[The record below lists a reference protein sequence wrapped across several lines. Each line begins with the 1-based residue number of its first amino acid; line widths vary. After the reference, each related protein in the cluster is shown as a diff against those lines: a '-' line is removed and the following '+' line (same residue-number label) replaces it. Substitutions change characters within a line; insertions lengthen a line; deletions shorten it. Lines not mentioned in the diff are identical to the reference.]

1 LPRVRETTKTGQK
14 AKPSASNKTKERQGE
29 DNIKAQSTAEI
40 QIPEKI
46 VDQVIGQESAVEVI
60 RTAARQKRNVL
71 LIGDPG
77 TGKSM
82 LGRAMAEL
90 LPKEELEDVVVF
102 PNPDDENNPRVR
114 VFPAGEGKRLCNS
127 YKEKAKKDAELKNM
141 IVLVVIIVIVAVA
154 VIQQAFLSGIIAA
167 VLVLILAQ
175 SIRRKE
181 ALVPKLLVDNE
192 GKDSAPFV
200 DATGAHAGAL
210 LGDVRH
216 DPFQSGGLG
225 TPPHERVECG
235 MIHKAHKGVLFID
248 EVGTLKP
255 KTQQELLTSMQ
266 EKRFQITGQSELSS
280 GAMVRTEPVP
290 CDYVLVAAGNVE
302 TIRHM
307 HPALR
312 SRIRGYGYEVY
323 MKHTMKITRENT
335 NKLIRFIAQEVA
347 NDKKIPHFNRRAI
360 NEILMEAKRRS
371 SRKGHYTLMLRDLGG
386 LIRAAGDIALKTG
399 AKETDARHVVM
410 ARKLS
415 KTLEEQIADQYIE
428 NKKEYEVLK
437 TSGSKVGQVNGLAV
451 IGNSGIITPIAA
463 EATKSLSKQGGSIIA
478 TGKLGKIAKEAVQ
491 NVSAIVK
498 KYAQKDLS
506 QFDLHIQFLQAYS
519 GVEGDSASISIATA
533 VISAVE
539 GIPVDQTV
547 AMTGSLSVRGEV
559 MPVGGVCQKIEAAI
573 GAGLKKAIIPAANL
587 GDVALEKSKL
597 KKIEIIPVRTIDEVL
612 AHALTGEK
620 KVSLLEK
627 IKKYIPDFSLDV
639 PSGPSPGPSPRRGGA

>member
-1 LPRVRETTKTGQK
+1 MPRVRDTSKQKSKSAKKGDRAKKGSERDYLKAESTGEVK
-14 AKPSASNKTKERQGE
+14 
-29 DNIKAQSTAEI
+29 
-40 QIPEKI
+40 IPEKI
-46 VDQVIGQESAVEVI
+46 VDQVIGQDEAVEVI
-60 RTAARQKRNVL
+60 RTAAEQKRNVL

-90 LPKEELEDVVVF
+90 LPSEELEDIVVF

-114 VFPAGEGKRLCNS
+114 VFPSGEGKRLTDS
-127 YKEKAKKDAELKNM
+127 YKEKAKKDNELKNM
-141 IVLVVIIVIVAVA
+141 IVMVVIIIIVAVA
-154 VIQQAFLSGIIAA
+154 IIQGAFLPGIIAA

-181 ALVPKLLVDNE
+181 ALVPKLLVSNE
-192 GKDSAPFV
+192 NKTSAPFV

-235 MIHKAHKGVLFID
+235 MIHKANKGVLFID
-248 EVGTLKP
+248 EIGILKP
-255 KTQQELLTSMQ
+255 KSQQELLTSMQ
-266 EKRFQITGQSELSS
+266 EKKFQITGQSELSS

-290 CDYVLVAAGNVE
+290 CEYVLVAAGNVE

-323 MKHTMKITRENT
+323 MKDTMTITKEST
-335 NKLIRFIAQEVA
+335 SKLVRFIAQEVA
-347 NDKKIPHFNRRAI
+347 NDKKIPHFNRSAI
-360 NEILMEAKRRS
+360 DEIITEAKRRS

-386 LIRAAGDIALKTG
+386 LIRAAGDIALKSG
-399 AKETDARHVVM
+399 AKSTDAKHVST

-415 KTLEEQIADQYIE
+415 RTLEQQIADRYIE
-428 NKKEYEVLK
+428 NKKDYEVVK
-437 TSGSKVGQVNGLAV
+437 VSGEKVGQVNGLAV
-451 IGNSGIITPIAA
+451 IGNSGIITAIAA

-478 TGKLGKIAKEAVQ
+478 TGKLGKIAREAVQ

-498 KYAQKDLS
+498 KYAEEDLS
-506 QFDLHIQFLQAYS
+506 EYDLHIQFLQAYS
-519 GVEGDSASISIATA
+519 GVEGDSASISVATA
-533 VISAVE
+533 VISAIE
-539 GIPVDQTV
+539 SIPVDQTV

-559 MPVGGVCQKIEAAI
+559 MPVGGVGPKIEAAI
-573 GAGLKKAIIPAANL
+573 EAGIKKAIIPAANV
-587 GDVALEKSKL
+587 GDVTLERSKIN
-597 KKIEIIPVRTIDEVL
+597 KIEIIPVRTIDEVL
-612 AHALTGEK
+612 EHAFTGEK
-620 KVSLLEK
+620 KLGFLEK
-627 IKKYIPDFSLDV
+627 IKKYLPDFALDV
-639 PSGPSPGPSPRRGGA
+639 KKASPAAR

>member
-1 LPRVRETTKTGQK
+1 MPRVRETSKSRPKPRKSAK
-14 AKPSASNKTKERQGE
+14 ASKSRSRVQENY
-29 DNIKAQSTAEI
+29 IKAQSTSEI

-46 VDQVIGQESAVEVI
+46 VDQVIGQDSAVEVI
-60 RTAARQKRNVL
+60 RTAAKQKRNVL

-82 LGRAMAEL
+82 LGRAMAEI

-114 VFPAGEGKRLCNS
+114 VFPSGEGKRLSDS
-127 YKEKAKKDAELKNM
+127 YKKKAKKDGELKNM
-141 IVLVVIIVIVAVA
+141 IVIILIIVIIAVA
-154 VIQQAFLSGIIAA
+154 IIQGAFLSGIIAA

-175 SIRRKE
+175 SIRRRE
-181 ALVPKLLVDNE
+181 ALVPKLLVNTEDKE
-192 GKDSAPFV
+192 SAPFV

-235 MIHKAHKGVLFID
+235 MIHKANKGVLFID

-255 KTQQELLTSMQ
+255 KSQQELLTSMQ
-266 EKRFQITGQSELSS
+266 EKKFQITGQSELSS

-290 CDYVLVAAGNVE
+290 CDYVLIAAGNVQ

-323 MKHTMKITRENT
+323 MNHAMKITRENT
-335 NKLIRFIAQEVA
+335 NKLIRFIAQEIT
-347 NDKKIPHFNRRAI
+347 NDKKIPHFNRKAI
-360 NEILMEAKRRS
+360 DEIILEAKRRS

-386 LIRAAGDIALKTG
+386 LIRAAGDISLKLG
-399 AKETDARHVVM
+399 AKTTDARHVSM

-415 KTLEEQIADQYIE
+415 RTLEEQIADRYIE
-428 NKKEYEVLK
+428 NKKEYEVVK
-437 TSGSKVGQVNGLAV
+437 TTGDKIGQVNGLAV
-451 IGNSGIITPIAA
+451 IGNSGIITAIAA
-463 EATKSLSKQGGSIIA
+463 EATTSLSKQGGSIIA

-491 NVSAIVK
+491 NASAIIK
-498 KYAQKDLS
+498 KYTDTDLS
-506 QFDLHIQFLQAYS
+506 KFDLHIQFLQAYS
-519 GVEGDSASISIATA
+519 GVEGDSASISVATA

-559 MPVGGVCQKIEAAI
+559 MPVGGVCPKIEAAI
-573 GAGLKKAIIPAANL
+573 EAGIKKAIIPAANL
-587 GDVALEKSKL
+587 GDVTLEKSKM
-597 KKIEIIPVRTIDEVL
+597 KKIEIIPVRTMDEVL

-620 KVSLLEK
+620 KVSLLGK
-627 IKKYIPDFSLDV
+627 IKKYLPDLSIDV
-639 PSGPSPGPSPRRGGA
+639 KPTASPR

>member
-1 LPRVRETTKTGQK
+1 MARVRDTKTEDSK
-14 AKPSASNKTKERQGE
+14 AKASPKAGRTKGRSRKKQGKVTYL
-29 DNIKAQSTAEI
+29 KAQSTSEI
-40 QIPEKI
+40 QIPERI
-46 VDQVIGQESAVEVI
+46 IDQVIGQDEAVEVM
-60 RTAARQKRNVL
+60 RTAAKQKRNVL

-90 LPKEELEDVVVF
+90 LPSEELEDVVVF

-114 VFPAGEGKRLCNS
+114 VFPAGEGKRLTDS

-141 IVLVVIIVIVAVA
+141 IVLVVIIIIVAVA
-154 VIQQAFLSGIIAA
+154 IIQSAFLPGIIAA

-181 ALVPKLLVDNE
+181 ALVPKLLVSND
-192 GKDSAPFV
+192 GKKNAPFI

-235 MIHKAHKGVLFID
+235 MIHKANKGVLFVD

-255 KTQQELLTSMQ
+255 KSQQELLTSMQ
-266 EKRFQITGQSELSS
+266 EKRYQITGQSELSS

-323 MKHTMKITRENT
+323 MKDTMKITEEST
-335 NKLIRFIAQEVA
+335 SKLIRFVAQEVA
-347 NDKKIPHFNRRAI
+347 MDKKIPHFNRKAI
-360 NEILMEAKRRS
+360 EEILTEAKRRS
-371 SRKGHYTLMLRDLGG
+371 TRKDHYTLMLRDLGG
-386 LIRAAGDIALKTG
+386 LIRAAGDIALKIG
-399 AKETDARHVVM
+399 AKETDARHVFM

-415 KTLEEQIADQYIE
+415 RTLEQQIADRYIE
-428 NKKEYEVLK
+428 NKKEYEVVK
-437 TSGSKVGQVNGLAV
+437 VTGEKVGQVNGLAV
-451 IGNSGIITPIAA
+451 IGNSGIITAIAA

-478 TGKLGKIAKEAVQ
+478 TGKLGKIAREAVQ

-498 KYAQKDLS
+498 KYSEEDLT
-506 QFDLHIQFLQAYS
+506 DYDMHIQFLQAYS
-519 GVEGDSASISIATA
+519 GVEGDSASISVATA
-533 VISAVE
+533 VISAIE

-559 MPVGGVCQKIEAAI
+559 MPVGGVGPKIEAALE
-573 GAGLKKAIIPAANL
+573 AGIKKAIIPAANL
-587 GDVALEKSKL
+587 GDVTLDKSRAS
-597 KKIEIIPVRTIDEVL
+597 KIEIIPVRTIDEVL
-612 AHALTGEK
+612 THSLTGEK
-620 KVSLLEK
+620 KAGLLTK
-627 IKKYIPDFSLDV
+627 IKGYIPDFAIDV
-639 PSGPSPGPSPRRGGA
+639 GGRASPR

>member
-1 LPRVRETTKTGQK
+1 MLPRVREGKSKT
-14 AKPSASNKTKERQGE
+14 PKTKKRSRRSRKKPGG
-29 DNIKAQSTAEI
+29 DYLKAGSTSQVE
-40 QIPEKI
+40 IPERI
-46 VDQVIGQESAVEVI
+46 IDQVIGQDEAVEVI
-60 RTAARQKRNVL
+60 RTAAEQKRNVL

-90 LPKEELEDVVVF
+90 LPSEELEDIVVF

-114 VFPAGEGKRLCNS
+114 VFPAGEGKRLTNS
-127 YKEKAKKDAELKNM
+127 YKEKAKKDSELKNM
-141 IVLVVIIVIVAVA
+141 IVLVVIIIIVAVA
-154 VIQQAFLSGIIAA
+154 VIQGAFLPGIIAA

-181 ALVPKLLVDNE
+181 ALVPKLLVDSE
-192 GKDSAPFV
+192 GKSSAPFV

-235 MIHKAHKGVLFID
+235 MIHRANKGVLFVD
-248 EVGTLKP
+248 EIGTLSP
-255 KTQQELLTSMQ
+255 KSQQELLTSMQ
-266 EKRFQITGQSELSS
+266 ERKFQITGQSELSS

-290 CDYVLVAAGNVE
+290 CEYVLVAAGNVE

-323 MKHTMKITRENT
+323 MENTMEISDENT
-335 NKLIRFIAQEVA
+335 NKLIRFMAQEIT
-347 NDKKIPHFNRRAI
+347 NDKKIPHFNKSAI
-360 NEILMEAKRRS
+360 AEIVTEGKRRS
-371 SRKGHYTLMLRDLGG
+371 SRKEHYTLMLRDLGG
-386 LIRAAGDIALKTG
+386 LIRAAGDIALKLG
-399 AKETDARHVVM
+399 AKETDSKHVSM

-415 KTLEEQIADQYIE
+415 RTLEEQIADRYIE
-428 NKKEYEVLK
+428 NKKEYEVVRV
-437 TSGSKVGQVNGLAV
+437 SGEKVGQVNGLAV
-451 IGNSGIITPIAA
+451 IGNSGIITAIAA

-478 TGKLGKIAKEAVQ
+478 TGKLGKIAREAVQ

-506 QFDLHIQFLQAYS
+506 QYDLHIQFLQAYA
-519 GVEGDSASISIATA
+519 GVEGDSASISVATA
-533 VISAVE
+533 VISAIE
-539 GIPVDQTV
+539 GIPVDQKV

-559 MPVGGVCQKIEAAI
+559 MPVGGVGAKIEAAI
-573 GAGLKKAIIPAANL
+573 EAGIERAIVPAANL
-587 GDVALEKSKL
+587 GDITLEKSKIN
-597 KKIEIIPVRTIDEVL
+597 KIEIIPVRTIDEVL
-612 AHALTGEK
+612 DHALTGDK
-620 KVSLLEK
+620 KLGFLEK
-627 IKKYIPDFSLDV
+627 IKNYIPDFSIDMKKST
-639 PSGPSPGPSPRRGGA
+639 PSSG

>member
-1 LPRVRETTKTGQK
+1 MQE
-14 AKPSASNKTKERQGE
+14 NY
-29 DNIKAQSTAEI
+29 IKAQSTSEI

-46 VDQVIGQESAVEVI
+46 VDQVIGQDSAVEVI
-60 RTAARQKRNVL
+60 RTAAKQKRNVL

-82 LGRAMAEL
+82 LGRAMSEL

-114 VFPAGEGKRLCNS
+114 VFPSGEGKRLSDS
-127 YKEKAKKDAELKNM
+127 YKKKAKKDAELKNM
-141 IVLVVIIVIVAVA
+141 IVIILIIVIIAVA
-154 VIQQAFLSGIIAA
+154 IIQQAFLSGIIAA

-175 SIRRKE
+175 SIRRRE
-181 ALVPKLLVDNE
+181 ALVPKLLVNTEDKE
-192 GKDSAPFV
+192 SAPFV

-235 MIHKAHKGVLFID
+235 MIHKANKGVLFID

-255 KTQQELLTSMQ
+255 KSQQELLTSMQ
-266 EKRFQITGQSELSS
+266 EKKFQITGQSELSS

-290 CDYVLVAAGNVE
+290 CDYVLIAAGNVQ

-323 MKHTMKITRENT
+323 MNHAMIITRENT
-335 NKLIRFIAQEVA
+335 NKLIRFIAQEIT
-347 NDKKIPHFNRRAI
+347 NDKKIPHFNRKAI
-360 NEILMEAKRRS
+360 DEIILEAKRRS

-386 LIRAAGDIALKTG
+386 LIRAAGDISLKLG
-399 AKETDARHVVM
+399 AKTTDARHVSM

-415 KTLEEQIADQYIE
+415 RTLEEQIADRYIE
-428 NKKEYEVLK
+428 NKKEYEVVK
-437 TSGSKVGQVNGLAV
+437 TTGDKIGQVNGLAV
-451 IGNSGIITPIAA
+451 IGNSGIITAIAA
-463 EATKSLSKQGGSIIA
+463 EATTSLSKQGGSIIA

-491 NVSAIVK
+491 NASAIIK
-498 KYAQKDLS
+498 KYTDTDLS
-506 QFDLHIQFLQAYS
+506 KFDLHIQFLQAYS
-519 GVEGDSASISIATA
+519 GVEGDSASISVATA

-559 MPVGGVCQKIEAAI
+559 MPVGGVCPKIEAAI
-573 GAGLKKAIIPAANL
+573 EAGIKKAIIPAANL
-587 GDVALEKSKL
+587 GDVTLEKSKM
-597 KKIEIIPVRTIDEVL
+597 KKIEIIPVRTMDEVL

-620 KVSLLEK
+620 KVSLLGK
-627 IKKYIPDFSLDV
+627 IKKYLPDLSIDV
-639 PSGPSPGPSPRRGGA
+639 KPTASPR

>member
-1 LPRVRETTKTGQK
+1 MPRVRDVSEDKGKNAKSVPQPKGQ
-14 AKPSASNKTKERQGE
+14 SDQERDYLQAE
-29 DNIKAQSTAEI
+29 STAEI

-46 VDQVIGQESAVEVI
+46 IDQVIGQESAVDVI
-60 RTAARQKRNVL
+60 KTAAKQKRNVL

-90 LPKEELEDVVVF
+90 LPSEELEDVVVF

-114 VFPAGEGKRLCNS
+114 VFPAGEGKRLVGS
-127 YKEKAKKDAELKNM
+127 YKEKAKKDQELKNM
-141 IVLVVIIVIVAVA
+141 IVFIVIVIVVAVA
-154 VIQQAFLSGIIAA
+154 IAQGAFLPGIIAA

-175 SIRRKE
+175 SIRRRE

-192 GKDSAPFV
+192 GKKIVPFV

-235 MIHKAHKGVLFID
+235 MIHKAHKGVLFVD
-248 EVGTLKP
+248 EIGTLKP
-255 KTQQELLTSMQ
+255 KSQQELLTSMQ
-266 EKRFQITGQSELSS
+266 EKKFQITGQSELSS

-323 MKHTMKITRENT
+323 VKDSMKITRGNT
-335 NKLIRFIAQEVA
+335 SKLIRFIAQEVA
-347 NDKKIPHFNRRAI
+347 NDKKIPHLNRRAI
-360 NEILMEAKRRS
+360 NEIVLEAKRRS
-371 SRKGHYTLMLRDLGG
+371 NRKGHYTLMLRDLGG
-386 LIRAAGDIALKTG
+386 LIRAAGDIALKS
-399 AKETDARHVVM
+399 ASKETDARHVIM

-415 KTLEEQIADQYIE
+415 RTLEEQIADRYIE
-428 NKKEYEVLK
+428 SKKEYEVVK
-437 TSGSKVGQVNGLAV
+437 TTGSKVGQVNGLGV
-451 IGNSGIITPIAA
+451 IGNSGIITAIAA
-463 EATKSLSKQGGSIIA
+463 EATPSLSKQGGSIIA
-478 TGKLGKIAKEAVQ
+478 TGKLGKIANEAVQ

-498 KYAQKDLS
+498 KYANVDLS
-506 QFDLHIQFLQAYS
+506 RYDLHIQFLQAYS
-519 GVEGDSASISIATA
+519 GVEGDSASISVATA
-533 VISAVE
+533 VISAIE

-559 MPVGGVCQKIEAAI
+559 MPVGGVGSKIEAAI
-573 GAGLKKAIIPAANL
+573 EAGIKKAIIPAANM
-587 GDVALEKSKL
+587 GDVTLERSKT
-597 KKIEIIPVRTIDEVL
+597 KKIEIVPVRTIDEVL
-612 AHALTGEK
+612 AHALTGDK
-620 KVSLLEK
+620 KIGLIQK
-627 IKKYIPDFSLDV
+627 IKEYIPDFSIEV
-639 PSGPSPGPSPRRGGA
+639 PRTPSPR

>member
-1 LPRVRETTKTGQK
+1 VRLVPRVREVADN
-14 AKPSASNKTKERQGE
+14 AKKDSSAPQPKGESNQERDYLQAE
-29 DNIKAQSTAEI
+29 STAEI

-46 VDQVIGQESAVEVI
+46 IDQVIGQESAVDVI
-60 RTAARQKRNVL
+60 KTAAKQKRNVL

-90 LPKEELEDVVVF
+90 LPSEELEDVVVF

-114 VFPAGEGKRLCNS
+114 VFPAGEGKRLVGS
-127 YKEKAKKDAELKNM
+127 YKEKAKKDQELKNM
-141 IVLVVIIVIVAVA
+141 IVFIVIVIVVAVA
-154 VIQQAFLSGIIAA
+154 IGQGAFLPGIIAA

-175 SIRRKE
+175 GIRRRE
-181 ALVPKLLVDNE
+181 ALVPKLLVSNE
-192 GKDSAPFV
+192 GNKSAPFV

-235 MIHKAHKGVLFID
+235 MIHKAHKGVLFVD

-255 KTQQELLTSMQ
+255 KSQQELLTSMQ
-266 EKRFQITGQSELSS
+266 EKKFQITGQSELSS

-323 MKHTMKITRENT
+323 VKDSMKITKENT

-347 NDKKIPHFNRRAI
+347 NDKKIPHLNRKAI
-360 NEILMEAKRRS
+360 NEIVLEAKRRS
-371 SRKGHYTLMLRDLGG
+371 NRKGHYTLMLRDLGG
-386 LIRAAGDIALKTG
+386 LIRAAGDIALKSG

-415 KTLEEQIADQYIE
+415 RTLEEQIADRYIE
-428 NKKEYEVLK
+428 NKKEYEVVK
-437 TSGSKVGQVNGLAV
+437 TTGSKVGQVNGLGV
-451 IGNSGIITPIAA
+451 IGNSGIITAIAA
-463 EATKSLSKQGGSIIA
+463 EATPSLSKQGGSIIA
-478 TGKLGKIAKEAVQ
+478 TGKLGKIANEAVQ

-498 KYAQKDLS
+498 KYANVDLS
-506 QFDLHIQFLQAYS
+506 QYDQHIQFLQAYS
-519 GVEGDSASISIATA
+519 GVEGDSASISVATA
-533 VISAVE
+533 VISAIE

-559 MPVGGVCQKIEAAI
+559 MPVGGVGPKIEAAI
-573 GAGLKKAIIPAANL
+573 EAGIKKAIIPAANL
-587 GDVALEKSKL
+587 GDVTLERSKT
-597 KKIEIIPVRTIDEVL
+597 KKIEILPVRTIDEVL
-612 AHALTGEK
+612 SHALTGDK
-620 KVSLLEK
+620 KIGLIRK
-627 IKKYIPDFSLDV
+627 IKEYIPDFSIEI
-639 PSGPSPGPSPRRGGA
+639 PRTPSPR